1 MRKEILSITVAVLML
16 SATSSVFADTNYD
29 YQSPVIQYAPADVN
43 LNYQTSSNTYQTQYP
58 LPVNGYQTQG
68 YSNGTYANMNYNY
81 NQQQLSGNVVMV
93 PANTSFPAT
102 VMTPINSE
110 TMKAGDSV
118 MFYLGSDFYYGKNLI
133 AGAGSRLNGTVL
145 QSKKGT
151 YAGKNGKLEIKF
163 TNIVTPSGQMI
174 PISARIQ
181 TEDGTGILKAGSV
194 ADVSKDYA
202 KNTAVGAASG
212 AVLGTAMGALSGGKV
227 GKGAV
232 YGTAVGG
239 GLGLI
244 RSIAN
249 KGESV
254 EIPQNSILNIVL
266 DQPVTVSSNTPY

>member
-1 MRKEILSITVAVLML
+1 MRNEILSITMVALML
-16 SATSSVFADTNYD
+16 TMPCVAFADTNYEFKA
-29 YQSPVIQYAPADVN
+29 PTIQYAPAEQN
-43 LNYQTSSNTYQTQYP
+43 MNYQVPANTYQTQYP
-58 LPVNGYQTQG
+58 LPVNNYQTQG
-68 YSNGTYANMNYNY
+68 YSNGAYNNMNY
-81 NQQQLSGNVVMV
+81 NQQQYTGKVIMV

-110 TMKAGDSV
+110 TMRVGDSV
-118 MFYLGSDFYYGKNLI
+118 TMYLGSDFYYGNNLI
-133 AGAGSRLNGTVL
+133 AGAGSKLHGTVL
-145 QSKKGT
+145 QSKKGRL
-151 YAGKNGKLEIKF
+151 AGRNGKLEIKF
-163 TNIVTPSGQMI
+163 TNIVTSTGQMI

-227 GKGAV
+227 GRGAV

-244 RSIAN
+244 RSVAN
-249 KGESV
+249 KGENV
-254 EIPQNSILNIVL
+254 EIPQNAILNIVL
-266 DQPVTVSSNTPY
+266 DQPVTVSSNTPF